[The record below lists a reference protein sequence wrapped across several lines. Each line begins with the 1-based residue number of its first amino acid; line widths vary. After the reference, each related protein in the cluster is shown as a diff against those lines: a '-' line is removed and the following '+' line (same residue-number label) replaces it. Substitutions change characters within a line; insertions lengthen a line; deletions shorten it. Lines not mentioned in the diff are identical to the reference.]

1 MRTPLAWHNSF
12 EQPRRTAAA
21 VGGVCFALLLIFMQA
36 GFLGAARTNV
46 SIIYSA
52 LDFDLVIHAR
62 GYLTLQRS
70 DPIDRLRLRQAASV
84 PGVESVTRFMIDS
97 GRWQNPPAMTSGRS
111 VYLIGVPTGSRVFR
125 DPKINDQLS
134 SLRPTLTMLVDRLS
148 RNFGPWKVGGTAIID
163 GQTVS
168 ITGSYALGLGLL
180 ADGSVVVSED
190 NFERMNGPQSAN
202 YANLGL
208 IRLVP
213 GADRQEVLAALRKRL
228 PGDVTVVTK
237 DEIIRREQNYFVNVK
252 PVGILFKVGMVV
264 AFAAGAAILY
274 QILSSEMSNRIG
286 EFATLKALGYP
297 TTHIYGVGLRQGLIY
312 ALLAYGPAFILASL
326 LYRLARALSGFPVFM
341 DAGRAGLVL
350 ALALAMCAF
359 AAVLSLWK
367 IRSADPASLF

>member
-1 MRTPLAWHNSF
+1 MRTPLAFYNSF

-46 SIIYSA
+46 SIVYTA

-62 GYLTLQRS
+62 GYLTLPRS
-70 DPIDRLRLRQAASV
+70 DPFDLLRLRQAESV
-84 PGVESVTRFMIDS
+84 PGVGSVSRFLIDG
-97 GRWQNPPAMTSGRS
+97 GRWQGPAQASGKS
-111 VYLIGVPTGSRVFR
+111 AFVFGVSPDFPVFLDPT
-125 DPKINDQLS
+125 INAQLK
-134 SLRPTLTMLVDRLS
+134 SLHPTLTALLDRQS
-148 RNFGPWKVGGTAIID
+148 RNYGDWAIGTKGKLDSQAV
-163 GQTVS
+163 TV
-168 ITGSYALGLGLL
+168 TGEYQLGVGLL
-180 ADGSVVVSED
+180 ADGDAIVSEST
-190 NFERMNGPQSAN
+190 FERLYGPATTN

-208 IRLVP
+208 VKIAP
-213 GADRQEVLAALRKRL
+213 GADRDTVLAALRKRL
-228 PGDVTVVTK
+228 PGDVMVVTR
-237 DEIIRREQNYFVNVK
+237 ESIIEREQNYFVNVK

-297 TTHIYGVGLRQGLIY
+297 TTRIYSVGLQQGLIY
-312 ALLAYGPAFILASL
+312 ALLAYGPAYL
-326 LYRLARALSGFPVFM
+326 LSVVLYKIARQLSGFPVFM

-350 ALALAMCAF
+350 VLALAMCAF

-367 IRSADPASLF
+367 IRKADPASLF